1 VLYSRAL
8 TVVPVATATTLAL
21 MEPVVATLL
30 GVLVVGERLTPTTFA
45 GILLVLCGLLFL
57 TVNVGRKTPLP
68 VHQNLA
74 HKTE

>member
-1 VLYSRAL
+1 
-8 TVVPVATATTLAL
+8 VATATTLAL

-30 GVLVVGERLTPTTFA
+30 GVLVVGERLTPTAFA

-57 TVNVGRKTPLP
+57 TVNVGRRTPPLTG
-68 VHQNLA
+68 QNLA